1 MCINFNKLKTIPGC
15 FYFYNFYLIDEETEL
30 HRELNSRLE
39 TSGKLGILI
48 LAI

>member
-15 FYFYNFYLIDEETEL
+15 FYFYNFYLIDEEPEL
-30 HRELNSRLE
+30 QGELSNWLE
-39 TSGKLGILI
+39 TSGRLGILI